1 MRETISFLTIIY
13 YNFADELTLQDGVN
27 SKGDRILIPKGLR
40 HEMKAQIHIG
50 NGDEIFV

>member
-27 SKGDRILIPKGLR
+27 SKGDRILISKGLR
-40 HEMKAQIHIG
+40 HEMKEQIHIS
-50 NGDEIFV
+50 NGDEKRV